1 MTSERPIFQLR
12 KEISE
17 NISNETSLQN
27 NTTVQEQN
35 TTTSTTYNNKI
46 LTENE
51 VYSVTRMAT
60 TLPSNQLSQYKY
72 NGFIET
78 TLQKAL
84 LCDKDNIFIWNYDSE
99 QRSVPSVRIPLHDE
113 SESSLNQP
121 PICLLTS
128 PLAVSEPVES
138 ADTDSTTSI
147 NENCGVCIIERD
159 TGKITYYEDVESI
172 NNLYSQLSKAMS
184 HTLDLNLSK
193 NEHITKVLN
202 LEPAGIVVATSL
214 GAVHFVTIRDNIGKP
229 KISLKQTLIKAHRG
243 ILSHF
248 FTPAQQSSNTEN
260 SHSIVSLN
268 KGPLMGKGERLLY
281 ITTKC
286 GDFQVWQL
294 GVSSKT
300 FKRINVNVFNKILE
314 SLQDLYPFAYGSL
327 KLIDSHPLLSD
338 AMNVQLFLSTISDNN
353 NTFYIISTIIF
364 DEQFNNFTIFSTY
377 RLNTINSSLHNDQSM
392 PRLLIPSSL
401 EKTDRPIASVFVLFD
416 NCLVITQISS
426 KLDSSFTLKKK
437 WEDIISFNDEIDIIG
452 FGFDV
457 DSLYLISKEV
467 GGIMKITL
475 KNTEKSII
483 GYQDLEETRFVKSHV
498 EQATYFS
505 NTSLGNPVE
514 FNLPAGISLDR
525 DIIEHDLML
534 CNNEIFDS
542 TSQFIPK
549 ASSNLEQHLNSRINY
564 YKNFLRYIELNFNNN
579 ISPICKLQLVENFE
593 TVNCALKFLHKLDK
607 KDTFND
613 KLNNIWS
620 SVLSKHNIKL
630 EDLIINQLKQFPS
643 LFIEFLKA
651 IDFRTECNEFKSRLI
666 NILISCFYEAI
677 LEDGER
683 TVRYDMFNL
692 DPLEVNNEKLPWYIN
707 YDILSFLNTLFF
719 NYKFSI
725 KPDYPTST
733 EKKEQF
739 LTLLKILYY
748 FFNQIKLWRLQNPD
762 KFVDEQ
768 TLEQISAIYTDSHT
782 AWNDVLCELNYKEQ
796 SIRIAD
802 FYQDFESLVQT
813 LETLEGQEQLYA
825 QFFGKYDYEFASHLF
840 KYYIANNK
848 LSKLFYQ
855 FPEQH
860 HQLVRFFEEN
870 IDEYR
875 DISWI
880 QDILD
885 NNYSKA
891 SDDLLKLNLLRKPI
905 TKNQIHLNIAKLS
918 GLVDESNINVESL
931 DEIQS
936 RLDLLDGE
944 IYLKDQLK
952 TSGKK
957 LNPRYESTFFKTIF
971 DEINKRLEKGITL
984 PFNQIIDQYTLVNDS
999 NFFFSA
1005 VKLTAF
1011 NSKSIEYEVK
1021 KFLIATLWRRA
1032 ILCDEYIM
1040 NHTGTSNIAKS
1051 VLYQILTEY
1060 FTQDLFLSDLPLP
1073 NVKLVTNSFIVTDE
1087 YLENTYNDY
1096 ELADDTAIPKIK
1108 ESIQRDIDDVNSINE
1123 LETLLHTIINE
1134 ANVKSG
1140 NRCVVN
1146 YETNTIEHA

>member
-1 MTSERPIFQLR
+1 MASERPIFQLR

-27 NTTVQEQN
+27 NNTTVQEQ
-35 TTTSTTYNNKI
+35 SIAKYNNKI

-51 VYSVTRMAT
+51 VYSVTRMST
-60 TLPSNQLSQYKY
+60 TLPSNQLSLSKY

-99 QRSVPSVRIPLHDE
+99 QRSSPSIRIPLHDE
-113 SESSLNQP
+113 SEASLNQP
-121 PICLLTS
+121 PICLLTN
-128 PLAVSEPVES
+128 PLAVSESTES
-138 ADTDSTTSI
+138 SETDSVTNV
-147 NENCGVCIIERD
+147 NENCGVCIIEKD
-159 TGKITYYEDVESI
+159 TGRITYYEDVESI
-172 NNLYSQLSKAMS
+172 KNLYPQLSKAMS

-193 NEHITKVLN
+193 NEYITKVLN
-202 LEPAGIVVATSL
+202 LEPAGIIVATSL
-214 GAVHFVTIRDNIGKP
+214 GAVHFITIRDNIGKP
-229 KISLKQTLIKAHRG
+229 KISLKQTLIKAHKG
-243 ILSHF
+243 LLSQF
-248 FTPAQQSSNTEN
+248 FTSSQQTTNDTEN
-260 SHSIVSLN
+260 SHSIVSLK

-338 AMNVQLFLSTISDNN
+338 TMNVQLFLSTISDNS

-377 RLNTINSSLHNDQSM
+377 RLNTINSSLHNDQSI

-401 EKTDRPIASVFVLFD
+401 EKTDRSIASVFVLFD

-452 FGFDV
+452 FGFNV
-457 DSLYLISKEV
+457 NSLYLISKEV

-475 KNTEKSII
+475 KNSEGSII
-483 GYQDLEETRFVKSHV
+483 GSQDLEETRFVKSHV

-514 FNLPAGISLDR
+514 FNLPSGISLDR
-525 DIIEHDLML
+525 EVIEHDLML

-549 ASSNLEQHLNSRINY
+549 VSSNLEQHLNSRINY

-579 ISPICKLQLVENFE
+579 ISPNCKLQLVENFE

-607 KDTFND
+607 KDTVND
-613 KLNNIWS
+613 KLNNIWL

-630 EDLIINQLKQFPS
+630 EDLIINQLKRFPS

-651 IDFRTECNEFKSRLI
+651 VDFRTESNEYKSRLI
-666 NILISCFYEAI
+666 NLLISCFYEAI

-692 DPLEVNNEKLPWYIN
+692 DPLEVNDDKLPWYIN
-707 YDILSFLNTLFF
+707 FEVLSFLNTLFF

-725 KPDYPTST
+725 KPEHPTST

-748 FFNQIKLWRLQNPD
+748 FFNQIKLWRMQHPD
-762 KFVDEQ
+762 KFVE
-768 TLEQISAIYTDSHT
+768 EQILSQISKLYTDSHA

-796 SIRIAD
+796 SIRITD

-825 QFFGKYDYEFASHLF
+825 QFFEKYDYEFASNLF
-840 KYYIANNK
+840 RYYIANNK

-860 HQLVRFFEEN
+860 HQLVRFFQEN

-875 DISWI
+875 EISWI

-885 NNYSKA
+885 TNYSKA
-891 SDDLLKLNLLRKPI
+891 SDDLLKLNLLGKPI
-905 TKNQIHLNIAKLS
+905 AKNQIYLNIAKLS

-944 IYLKDQLK
+944 VYLKDQIK
-952 TSGKK
+952 INGKK

-971 DEINKRLEKGITL
+971 DEINKSLEKNLTL
-984 PFNQIIDQYTLVNDS
+984 PFNQIIDQYTLVNDPD
-999 NFFFSA
+999 FFFSA

-1011 NSKSIEYEVK
+1011 NSKSLEYEVK

-1032 ILCDEYIM
+1032 ILSDAYIM
-1040 NHTGTSNIAKS
+1040 NHTDTSNITES
-1051 VLYQILTEY
+1051 VLYRVLTE
-1060 FTQDLFLSDLPLP
+1060 FFNQDLFLSDLPLP
-1073 NVKLVTNSFIVTDE
+1073 SMRLVTNAFIITDE
-1087 YLENTYNDY
+1087 YLEHTYGDFA
-1096 ELADDTAIPKIK
+1096 LTDDTAISKIK
-1108 ESIQRDIDDVNSINE
+1108 ESIQKDIDDVNSINE

-1134 ANVKSG
+1134 ANVNSG

-1146 YETNTIEHA
+1146 YETNTIEHP